1 MELELYAVKFGE
13 SLFHLRNIYRDTNNS
28 EELVKISWSYYIAKH
43 NNKTIFI
50 DTGFREENVAKQ
62 WGITFTDVE
71 FELGSIINNLSVVDT
86 VIITHSHFDHIENL
100 DLFNKPE
107 IIISKNEYD
116 IALQQCSQSIKEKLL
131 QCNIVTVENE
141 YVYNDLFRFKVI
153 GGHSNG
159 SSVVYFESNNNKY
172 IITGDECYWCD
183 NMLSNRPIGIYSS
196 TENNERFLN
205 DSHSS
210 GLIPLP
216 FHDLK
221 IFEQYSAISKNIVRI
236 L

>member
-1 MELELYAVKFGE
+1 M
-13 SLFHLRNIYRDTNNS
+13 FHLRNIYRDTNNS
-28 EELVKISWSYYIAKH
+28 EELVKIAWSYYIAKH

-50 DTGFREENVAKQ
+50 DTGFRDESVANQ
-62 WGITFTDVE
+62 WGITFTGVE
-71 FELGSIINNLSVVDT
+71 NELGSIIKNLNLVDT
-86 VIITHSHFDHIENL
+86 IIITHSHFDHIENL
-100 DLFNKPE
+100 DLFDKPE
-107 IIISKNEYD
+107 IIISKIDYE
-116 IALQQCSQSIKEKLL
+116 IALTQCSQSIKEKLL
-131 QCNIVTVENE
+131 QCNVVTVENE
-141 YVYNDLFRFKVI
+141 YICNELFRFKVI

-159 SSVVYFESNNNKY
+159 SSVVYFESNNNNY

-183 NMLSNRPIGIYSS
+183 NMISNRPIGIYSS
-196 TENNERFLN
+196 TENNERFIN
-205 DSHSS
+205 DTHPS

>member
-1 MELELYAVKFGE
+1 MELYAVKVGE
-13 SLFHLRNIYRDTNNS
+13 SSFQLKYIYRDTNHS
-28 EELVKISWSYYIAKH
+28 EEIVKIAWSYYVAKH

-50 DTGFREENVAKQ
+50 DTGFRDEAVAKQ
-62 WGITFTDVE
+62 WGITFTDAE
-71 FELGSIINNLSVVDT
+71 QELGSIIGDLSLVDT
-86 VIITHSHFDHIENL
+86 VIITHSHFDHIDNL

-107 IIISKNEYD
+107 IIISKIDYD
-116 IALQQCSQSIKEKLL
+116 IALQQCSPSIKEKLL
-131 QCNIVTVENE
+131 QCKVVTVDNE

-159 SSVVYFESNNNKY
+159 SAVVYFESNNNNY

-183 NMLSNRPIGIYSS
+183 NMISNRPIGIFSS
-196 TENNERFLN
+196 TENNEQFLN
-205 DSHSS
+205 DAHQS

>member
-1 MELELYAVKFGE
+1 MELYAVKFGE
-13 SLFHLRNIYRDTNNS
+13 SLFHLRNIYRDMNNS
-28 EELVKISWSYYIAKH
+28 EEIVKIAWSYYIAKH
-43 NNKTIFI
+43 NNRTIFI
-50 DTGFREENVAKQ
+50 DTGFRDVNVANQ
-62 WGITFTDVE
+62 WGITFTAVDN
-71 FELGSIINNLSVVDT
+71 ELESIINNLNLVDT

-100 DLFNKPE
+100 DLFDNPE
-107 IIISKNEYD
+107 IIISKIDYD
-116 IALQQCSQSIKEKLL
+116 IALKQCSQSIKEKLL
-131 QCNIVTVENE
+131 QCNVVTVENE

-159 SSVVYFESNNNKY
+159 SSVVYFEANNNNY

-183 NMLSNRPIGIYSS
+183 NMISNRPIGIYSS
-196 TENNERFLN
+196 TENNESFIN
-205 DSHSS
+205 NAHPS

-216 FHDLK
+216 FHDLS